1 MKTNFSLKLK
11 FFIICAFVL
20 IFSKNTY
27 GEDFA
32 AVVDVNTFGFAD
44 GEFSMNNLKGLYS
57 WTVPKKFLEGKYIIK
72 SNNTFGIGGGKFL
85 VDGIEV
91 KNERGFTSKIPF
103 DDSKNITGFSDL
115 SGWLAYER
123 NQKAS
128 LSSSEIFFPNPSYSI
143 IPKDGK
149 VFVEE
154 FNTFLTC
161 ADGTEVEFFALWLNI
176 LPENITTRF
185 IISEKYSGM
194 RVPSPIYHSTSFSN
208 NEKLRGIY
216 KNGAIR
222 FEPNQKVS
230 IQSSK
235 KIMLE
240 DGTIILPND
249 NGLYNIIIKNG
260 IPYFNGV
267 KAFLR
272 EGNEDIF

>member
-1 MKTNFSLKLK
+1 MKTNFPLKPN

-20 IFSKNTY
+20 IFSNNIY

-32 AVVDVNTFGFAD
+32 AVVEVNTFGFAD

-57 WTVPKKFLEGKYIIK
+57 WTVPKHFLEAKFIIRP
-72 SNNTFGIGGGKFL
+72 NNTFGFGNGKFL
-85 VDGIEV
+85 VNGIEV
-91 KNERGFTSKIPF
+91 KNERGFTSKIFF
-103 DDSKNITGFSDL
+103 DDSKNITGFSDPR
-115 SGWLAYER
+115 GWLAYER
-123 NQKAS
+123 NQKVS
-128 LSSSEIFFPNPSYSI
+128 LRSPEKFLPNPSYSI

-176 LPENITTRF
+176 LPEKITTRF

-222 FEPNQKVS
+222 FEPNQNVS
-230 IQSSK
+230 IQSSQ

-240 DGTIILPND
+240 DGTIILPNES
-249 NGLYNIIIKNG
+249 GLYNIIIKDG

-272 EGNEDIF
+272 QSNEEIF